1 MPKIITRK
9 EAQALGLK
17 RFFTGKPCKHGH
29 VCERHVCDRIC
40 VDCKACRNRE
50 RKRNLRQNPARVK
63 RSPEEALLARRKRMA
78 DPAYRQRERE
88 RGRKRRADPT
98 FRERQRKRRADPAN
112 RERQRERDRE
122 RDRKRRADP
131 ANRERERERR
141 ADPAYRERKREQ
153 DRERRADPA
162 FRERERE
169 RRADP
174 AFRERERERNRERDR
189 ERYLKQKA
197 DPTFREYC
205 RERERNRRSL
215 GKSALKHRIYYATHI
230 EQERE
235 RTRKRDEIYRFTR
248 DILLDM
254 GLITKEDTEAEQR
267 GLVRAYVK
275 LGLLNREEIE
285 EWLNTKTLKK
295 A

>member
-88 RGRKRRADPT
+88 RGR
-98 FRERQRKRRADPAN
+98 ERRADPAY
-112 RERQRERDRE
+112 
-122 RDRKRRADP
+122 
-131 ANRERERERR
+131 RERERERR

-153 DRERRADPA
+153 DRKRRADPA
-162 FRERERE
+162 YRERERE

-205 RERERNRRSL
+205 RERDRNRRSL